1 MRTRCGLKTVLKW
14 KYGPH
19 LPEVRVGGVGIV
31 SPHGALRAYTV
42 FLTAEPRRG
51 SSPGVI
57 FVIIRYGA
65 HLPEVRVGRGDIL
78 SPHGALRA
86 YTVFPTAEP
95 RRGSSRV
102 LSSSVTVFDAHLMVH
117 LLLYQHRPHLPEVRV
132 GSGVYPVTAWRTSC
146 LYGVS
151 YSRASPRLLPGV
163 IFVSNILRV
172 SHCMLTLSYF
182 RLKVGDFL

>member
-86 YTVFPTAEP
+86 YTVFLTAEP
-95 RRGSSRV
+95 RRGS
-102 LSSSVTVFDAHLMVH
+102 
-117 LLLYQHRPHLPEVRV
+117 
-132 GSGVYPVTAWRTSC
+132 
-146 LYGVS
+146 
-151 YSRASPRLLPGV
+151 
-163 IFVSNILRV
+163 
-172 SHCMLTLSYF
+172 
-182 RLKVGDFL
+182 